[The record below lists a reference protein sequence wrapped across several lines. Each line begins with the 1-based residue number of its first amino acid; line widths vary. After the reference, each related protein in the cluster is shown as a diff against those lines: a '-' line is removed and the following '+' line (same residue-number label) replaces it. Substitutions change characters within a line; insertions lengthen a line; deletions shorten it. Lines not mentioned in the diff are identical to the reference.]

1 MSGGVSNGTGLS
13 QSPGLWN
20 DTTGLWGGHTGLINA
35 DGGPVGGALLAENG
49 DFLVQEN
56 GGYILLE

>member
-1 MSGGVSNGTGLS
+1 MGGLSGGEGLS
-13 QSPGLWN
+13 HSPSLTE

-35 DGGPVGGALLAENG
+35 DGGPVGGALLAEDGN
-49 DFLVQEN
+49 FLVQES